1 MRSIMNNLSSP
12 LRLQDRVALVT
23 GGGTGIGRAAARAYA
38 LNGCKVVV
46 AGRRKEEI
54 EATVRLITSEGGE
67 AFAVS
72 SDVSVAESVRDL
84 VAATVARYG
93 QLDIAFNNAGT
104 EGRFAPI
111 TELTEADFDSVVGV
125 NLKGVWLLVK
135 HEIEAMLSHGQ
146 GGAIVNTS
154 SFLAEGAT
162 IGSSV
167 YSASKGA
174 LIAMIRVIALEYGPR
189 NIRINNILP
198 GAINTPMF
206 RRLAG
211 PDALVALTAFTPLRR
226 IGSPD
231 EVGDVAVWL
240 STDEARF
247 VTGQSI
253 LVDGGF
259 TIPGMR

>member
-1 MRSIMNNLSSP
+1 MVDISSP
-12 LRLQDRVALVT
+12 SRLKDRVALVT
-23 GGGTGIGRAAARAYA
+23 GGGSGIGRAAALAYVR
-38 LNGCKVVV
+38 NGCKVVV
-46 AGRRKEEI
+46 AGRRNEELK
-54 EATVRLITSEGGE
+54 ATLRLIASEGGD
-67 AFAVS
+67 AFAVPT
-72 SDVSVAESVRDL
+72 DVSVAQSVRGL
-84 VAATVARYG
+84 VAATIDRYG
-93 QLDIAFNNAGT
+93 RLDIAFNNAGS
-104 EGRFAPI
+104 EGKFAPI

-125 NLKGVWLLVK
+125 NLKGVWLSVK
-135 HEIEAMLSHGQ
+135 YEIEAMLLHGQ

-162 IGSSV
+162 VGSSV
-167 YSASKGA
+167 YSASKGG
-174 LIAMIRVIALEYGPR
+174 LIAMIRAIALEYGPR

-206 RRLAG
+206 GRLGG
-211 PDALVALTAFTPLRR
+211 PTSSAALAAFTPLRR
-226 IGSPD
+226 VGSPG

-253 LVDGGF
+253 LVDGGL

>member
-1 MRSIMNNLSSP
+1 MVHLSSR
-12 LRLQDRVALVT
+12 LRLKDRVALVT
-23 GGGTGIGRAAARAYA
+23 GGGSGIGRAAALSFARE
-38 LNGCKVVV
+38 GCKVVV
-46 AGRRKEEI
+46 AGRRKQEL
-54 EATVRLITSEGGE
+54 EATVGLILSEGGD

-72 SDVSVAESVRDL
+72 TDVSIAASVRGL
-84 VAATVARYG
+84 VAATIDRYG
-93 QLDIAFNNAGT
+93 QLDIAFNNAGS
-104 EGRFAPI
+104 EGKFAPI

-135 HEIEAMLSHGQ
+135 HEIEAMLSRGQ

-162 IGSSV
+162 VGSSV

-174 LIAMIRVIALEYGPR
+174 LIAMTRVIALEYGPR

-206 RRLAG
+206 DRLGG
-211 PDALVALTAFTPLRR
+211 PDALASLAAFTPLRR
-226 IGSPD
+226 VGSPD